1 MFNQQSGRTLMTSAF
16 LALTSCSSQGSP
28 GKMFMCSHLV
38 TLSLCSFNPPPVPA
52 FFSSSS
58 PHLPFFFPKF
68 HIYVYNSRDWEA
80 PWSGTSF
87 VSLDLSLND
96 GEPGVPMSEEKLGV
110 PAQAESKSALS
121 PPFCFIHVLNGLDD
135 AQPQWWGL
143 SSLLSPPLQMW
154 VSSRNTLTDILSNVF
169 QLSVHP

>member
-1 MFNQQSGRTLMTSAF
+1 
-16 LALTSCSSQGSP
+16 
-28 GKMFMCSHLV
+28 MFMCSLLV
-38 TLSLCSFNPPPVPA
+38 TLSLCSFNPHPFLP

-58 PHLPFFFPKF
+58 PHLPSIFPKF
-68 HIYVYNSRDWEA
+68 HIYVYNSRDWEV

-96 GEPGVPMSEEKLGV
+96 GEPGVPMSEEKLGI

-121 PPFCFIHVLNGLDD
+121 PPFCFIHSLNGLAD
-135 AQPQWWGL
+135 AQPQWWGW